1 MNYSH
6 IISELNEIPA
16 IIQKEFDI
24 TKNLNLKINKE
35 DINITS
41 LSRESN
47 ILKINGKTFLFAN
60 VFEENLF
67 KSIKTPTD
75 LIDFIKIFA
84 KMTDQISSKS
94 LFDIHVY
101 DVSLIMSKKKNIDR
115 FLSEDKIKPDYI
127 IQSNEQI
134 HVDVAQDHS
143 EIIIKD
149 GCEIKPVSEPDIK
162 NIINAELVNSLFIV
176 KISRH
181 RKLNIRQMMIIL
193 RGLNE
198 KKVVKVLDITTND
211 EMLSVTL
218 YVEKR
223 NIPKI
228 FSYHT
233 IERNQP
239 VNIQDLSSL
248 FN

>member
-6 IISELNEIPA
+6 LVSDINELPQ
-16 IIQKEFDI
+16 IIQREYNIHKGLI
-24 TKNLNLKINKE
+24 LKINKE
-35 DINITS
+35 EIIITS
-41 LSRESN
+41 LSRNSN
-47 ILKINGKTFLFAN
+47 ILEINRKVFLFAN
-60 VFEENLF
+60 VFEENLY
-67 KSIKTPTD
+67 KSIKTVDD
-75 LIDFIKIFA
+75 LKHFTKIFSQ
-84 KMTDQISSKS
+84 MTDQISAKS
-94 LFDIHVY
+94 IFDIHVY
-101 DVSLIMSKKKNIDR
+101 DISMILSRKKNIDR
-115 FLSEDKIKPDYI
+115 FLSEDNIKPDYI
-127 IQSNEQI
+127 LQSDENI
-134 HVDVAQDHS
+134 HIDVAQDHS
-143 EIIIKD
+143 EIVIKD
-149 GCEIKPVSEPDIK
+149 GCKIKAISEPDIK

-198 KKVVKVLDITTND
+198 KKIVKVIDISTND
-211 EMLSVTL
+211 DMLSVTL

>member
-6 IISELNEIPA
+6 IVSELNEIPA
-16 IIQKEFDI
+16 IIQREFNI
-24 TKNLNLKINKE
+24 SKNLNLKINKE
-35 DINITS
+35 NINITS
-41 LSRESN
+41 LNRESN
-47 ILKINGKTFLFAN
+47 LLKINGETFLFAN

-67 KSIKTPTD
+67 KSIKTPAD
-75 LIDFIKIFA
+75 LIAFTKIFA
-84 KMTDQISSKS
+84 KMSDQISSRS

-134 HVDVAQDHS
+134 HVDVAQDHR

-149 GCEIKPVSEPDIK
+149 GCEIKAVSEPDIK

-181 RKLNIRQMMIIL
+181 RKLNIRQMMIVL

-211 EMLSVTL
+211 EILSVTL